1 MADPSER
8 TNAPISTGEMER
20 RWAAVRKAMAE
31 QRIDV
36 LLMQN
41 NNDYMGGYV
50 KYFTDVPAT
59 NGYPVTVVF
68 PRDDLMT
75 VIGMGG
81 LGMDKALPP
90 EGDGLRRGVKRVLG
104 SPSFASAAYTKHYDA
119 ELAEKA
125 LEGYSGA
132 TIGLIGTSSIS
143 YATVDYLK
151 RGKLSNAKFV
161 DASDLVDQIKAVK
174 SAEEVG
180 CMRRTAA
187 MQDQAM
193 AAAFKAVKPGMK
205 DIDIAAVAEQAGHG
219 MGSEQGLFL
228 AASAPL
234 NIGVA
239 FGNRHVQNRVLREGD
254 QFTLLIENN
263 GAGGFYTELGRT
275 CVLGLATQEMKD
287 EFAFVLEARKFTLDL
302 LKPGAS
308 CKEIWGAYNDFMRRH
323 KRPEEKRVH
332 CHGMGYDMVERPL
345 VRFDETMPV
354 GKDMVFACHPTY
366 VTERTYSWACDDFL
380 VGAAGVT
387 ERLHK
392 FPELLIELG

>member
-1 MADPSER
+1 MSDQSER
-8 TNAPISTGEMER
+8 INAPISTAELER
-20 RWAAVRKAMAE
+20 RWDAVRKAMEE

-41 NNDYMGGYV
+41 NNDFMGGYV

-68 PRDDLMT
+68 PRDDRMT

-81 LGMDKALPP
+81 LGMDKELPL
-90 EGDGLRRGVKRVLG
+90 EGDGLRRGVKRLIG
-104 SPSFASAAYTKHYDA
+104 SPSFASAVYTKHYDA

-125 LEGYSGA
+125 LAGYSGA
-132 TIGLIGTSSIS
+132 TIGLVGTSSIA
-143 YATVDYLK
+143 YATIDYLK
-151 RGKLSNAKFV
+151 RGKLSNANFV
-161 DASDLVDQIKAVK
+161 DASDLVDRVKAVK
-174 SAEEVG
+174 SAEELSF
-180 CMRRTAA
+180 MRRTAA
-187 MQDQAM
+187 MQDRAM
-193 AAAFKAVKPGMK
+193 EAAFKAVKPGMR
-205 DIDIAAVAEQAGHG
+205 DIEIAAVAEREGHAL
-219 MGSEQGLFL
+219 GSEQGLFM

-234 NIGVA
+234 NTGIM
-239 FGNRHVQNRVLREGD
+239 FGNRHVQNRALREGD

-275 CVLGLATQEMKD
+275 CVLGKATQEMKD
-287 EFAFVLEARKFTLDL
+287 EFAFVLAARKFTLDL

-308 CKEIWGAYNDFMRRH
+308 CKEIWEAYNDFMRRH

-345 VRFDETMPV
+345 VRFDETMKV

-366 VTERTYSWACDDFL
+366 VTERTYSWACDNFL
-380 VGAAGVT
+380 VGNAGVA

-392 FPELLIELG
+392 FPEILVELG